1 VNYSVAQILRNSKIL
16 VGLKASTLVETIVA
30 MTILAVVFMISISVI
45 LNSMWFFKPSLK
57 FQALKMTK
65 EVTFNA
71 ISEEDF
77 TNSDFV
83 YKKLHLFKEVE
94 ELNNG
99 LINLKINVWYNDT
112 ILISKTNQIVLI
124 NEED

>member
-77 TNSDFV
+77 TNSDYV